1 MADETNDSDEP
12 TESDEPDATTSS
24 TDADTPTQEHAIVD
38 DASATVTDETQ
49 PAVAATVAPPPD
61 SPARE
66 RSSLTVPTWAAVVA
80 GVVVFALLL
89 GGSFALG
96 RSTAENDDG
105 ASQAISVPSVDEIPR
120 FVPGTPDELPR
131 GAARAFFGVSVD
143 AAQGGVTVLRV
154 SSGSPAEDAGFREGD
169 LITKVDGDDVA
180 TPAEFADAIH
190 EHAPGDEVTLTYT
203 RDGDTNEAT
212 VHLQDRLQ
220 QSTPND

>member
-1 MADETNDSDEP
+1 MADETNDSSEPTEP
-12 TESDEPDATTSS
+12 TESTESTEPDATTSAS
-24 TDADTPTQEHAIVD
+24 DPDTPTEEH
-38 DASATVTDETQ
+38 
-49 PAVAATVAPPPD
+49 AVAATAAPPPD
-61 SPARE
+61 APARE

-105 ASQAISVPSVDEIPR
+105 ASQAIRVPSVDEIPR

-131 GAARAFFGVSVD
+131 GVARAFFGVSVD

-180 TPAEFADAIH
+180 TSAEFADAIH
-190 EHAPGDEVTLTYT
+190 EHAPGDEVTITYT
-203 RDGDTNEAT
+203 RDGESNEAT
-212 VHLQDRLQ
+212 VHLQETVQRV
-220 QSTPND
+220 TPND

>member
-1 MADETNDSDEP
+1 MADETNDTSEP
-12 TESDEPDATTSS
+12 TEPTEPDATSSS
-24 TDADTPTQEHAIVD
+24 TDADTPTEEH
-38 DASATVTDETQ
+38 
-49 PAVAATVAPPPD
+49 AVAATAAPPPD
-61 SPARE
+61 APARQ

-105 ASQAISVPSVDEIPR
+105 ANQAISVPSVDEIPR
-120 FVPGTPDELPR
+120 FVPGSPDELPR
-131 GAARAFFGVSVD
+131 GVARAFFGVSVD

-180 TPAEFADAIH
+180 TPAEFAAAIH
-190 EHAPGDEVTLTYT
+190 EHAPGDEITITYT
-203 RDGDTNEAT
+203 RDGDTNETT
-212 VHLQDRLQ
+212 VQLQETFQRV
-220 QSTPND
+220 TPND